1 MPQPEDNSLEWVRSE
16 DGCLLAYQ
24 KQPGLKPWVIF
35 LGGFRSDM
43 EGLKAQYLAKW
54 CESKGRAFLRL
65 DYSAHGKSEG
75 VFEQG
80 SISRWT
86 ADTLTV
92 LREIDTEPCVL
103 VGSSM
108 GGWIMLRVALAI
120 SQQVKGLIG
129 IAAAPDFT
137 RNLISQELTSTQKV
151 SLQETGKIRLSSEYD
166 PEGFD
171 LTQAFI
177 DDGES
182 CCVLDKP
189 LPINLPVTLIQGC
202 KDTEVPWETALH
214 LADALESQD
223 VNVQLIKDGDHRLSS
238 PSELKLIET
247 ALEHLL
253 ARLTPPV

>member
-1 MPQPEDNSLEWVRSE
+1 MSFQD
-16 DGCLLAYQ
+16 
-24 KQPGLKPWVIF
+24 
-35 LGGFRSDM
+35 
-43 EGLKAQYLAKW
+43 
-54 CESKGRAFLRL
+54 
-65 DYSAHGKSEG
+65 
-75 VFEQG
+75 
-80 SISRWT
+80 
-86 ADTLTV
+86 
-92 LREIDTEPCVL
+92 
-103 VGSSM
+103 
-108 GGWIMLRVALAI
+108 
-120 SQQVKGLIG
+120 
-129 IAAAPDFT
+129 
-137 RNLISQELTSTQKV
+137 
-151 SLQETGKIRLSSEYD
+151 TGKIRLSSEYD

-202 KDTEVPWETALH
+202 KDAEVPWETALH